1 MAVISDR
8 AFRELLSRF
17 KESST
22 FYYNEP
28 INKLLGEGK
37 WTKSDLQNTILKFT
51 TSSESL
57 SAESYYKDG
66 TYWIKIY
73 RGEDPTTAHPE
84 SSPSDSVPMRYFK
97 KSVFY
102 VFEYTGDIGLL
113 PDWITKGNGIVS
125 TNRPDGE
132 FKLVLSEDD
141 WFLIQNNDVIV
152 YDVDKDRFTIYDS
165 YKEVRKIF
173 ISEKEIAETGK

>member
-1 MAVISDR
+1 MAVISDK

-66 TYWIKIY
+66 LYWIKIY
-73 RGEDPTTAHPE
+73 RGEDPTQAHPE
-84 SSPSDSVPMRYFK
+84 SALKELIPMRYFK

-102 VFEYTGDIGLL
+102 IFEYTGDISLL
-113 PDWITKGNGIVS
+113 PEWVTKGHGIVT
-125 TNRPDGE
+125 TNKSDGE
-132 FKLVLSEDD
+132 FKLVIEEDD
-141 WFLIQNNDVIV
+141 WFLIQENDVIV
-152 YDVDKDRFTIYDS
+152 YDVDKNRFTIYDS

-173 ISEKEIAETGK
+173 ISEKEIEETKK